1 MHLSLDKKGDLYN
14 TYHELLPKKWI
25 VKRYPFHA
33 SQIISPQAVSIFA
46 TSCLV
51 GCIKYQLKKRL
62 KRLQSQHPMKQV
74 GLTIHSKTSMVRKSD
89 NIIYKMQKPCNE
101 NPILKSA
108 DLLQTQTFIE
118 SWSIS
123 TALVPYKLRFSQDH

>member
-1 MHLSLDKKGDLYN
+1 MHLSPEKKGDLYN
-14 TYHELLPKKWI
+14 TYHELLPKKLI
-25 VKRYPFHA
+25 VRRSLFRA
-33 SQIISPQAVSIFA
+33 SYLYHPKQ
-46 TSCLV
+46 
-51 GCIKYQLKKRL
+51 YQYLQHPVLWVALNIRTIALRRRL

-118 SWSIS
+118 S
-123 TALVPYKLRFSQDH
+123 

>member
-25 VKRYPFHA
+25 VKSPHSTRHKLCHPKQYQYLQNPVLWVVLN
-33 SQIISPQAVSIFA
+33 ISTTV
-46 TSCLV
+46 LRR
-51 GCIKYQLKKRL
+51 RL

-118 SWSIS
+118 S
-123 TALVPYKLRFSQDH
+123 